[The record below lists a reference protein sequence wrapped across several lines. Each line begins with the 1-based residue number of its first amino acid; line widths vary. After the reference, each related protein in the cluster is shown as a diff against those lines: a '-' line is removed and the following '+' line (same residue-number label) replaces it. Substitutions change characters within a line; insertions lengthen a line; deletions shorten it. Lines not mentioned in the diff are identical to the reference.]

1 MEFPSITF
9 WKVFI
14 FKVKKRKE
22 KKRDACYAYLLQ
34 IFIVMVNFRKER
46 LKLIITPKVFGSFFI
61 FKIDQLQE

>member
-14 FKVKKRKE
+14 FKVKKKK
-22 KKRDACYAYLLQ
+22 KKRGACYAYLLQ

-46 LKLIITPKVFGSFFI
+46 LKLIITPKAFGSFFI
-61 FKIDQLQE
+61 FRIDQLQE

>member
-9 WKVFI
+9 WKVII
-14 FKVKKRKE
+14 FKVKKK
-22 KKRDACYAYLLQ
+22 KKRGACYAYLLE

-46 LKLIITPKVFGSFFI
+46 LKLIITPKAFGSFFI